1 MHTYND
7 SPVAGASVVNRNSR
21 SRDLEL
27 LPEPLEVELVV
38 ECALPGR
45 VRRGDLERLGFHGA
59 VLGRISPCAGG
70 EIVGEVLP
78 AAFVVKSRW
87 EGGSAALKLYEAPS
101 VKGKYS
107 LTSSSMEDTG

>member
-1 MHTYND
+1 MMN
-7 SPVAGASVVNRNSR
+7 SLPVIGASVVKRNSR

-27 LPEPLEVELVV
+27 LPEPLDVELVV

-45 VRRGDLERLGFHGA
+45 VLRGDLERLGFHGV
-59 VLGRISPCAGG
+59 VLGLISPCAGL
-70 EIVGEVLP
+70 EMVDDVLP
-78 AAFVVKSRW
+78 AAFVGKSSW
-87 EGGSAALKLYEAPS
+87 GGESAALKLLEAPS